1 MAPRTSGA
9 PQLLRAVSALLLA
22 HQPAAS
28 LAAPL
33 ARPAPAAAGHWCAR
47 SSAAAAFVAPVEHG
61 ARLLARRQPATSA
74 QPARAALLPAP
85 RAGAQRACPPVWP
98 GASPLL
104 RAGRGASAKA
114 LHSSSSGASSS
125 GRRAFSGGSSEG
137 RGGRGGERG
146 RDAWRSELSP
156 SERRVLQKQR
166 RDGSISEADRA
177 KLSRAEL
184 MERADRDG
192 PAGRGEARGARGVSR
207 PAPWAPRA
215 QPWEQSGDR
224 VGAPPPKREI
234 KPAPAWVAEKM
245 KGAQPAPERV
255 AEKMGEERRGGAGR
269 GRGEPSARRLRR
281 TEWNARRL
289 ENDQSG
295 AWRDGQGM
303 QGLRGPGAG
312 ERRRGSDGGARE
324 DTNRWDRE
332 RNAVPTDRATAGGDN
347 EVEDDRVARA
357 KALIQRVESA
367 PPSAR
372 PRAPSAGGSVR
383 GRGRSEEYA
392 RTKSLAA
399 EDADDDDMWE
409 RETEKVRGTLARLA
423 PVAGFRATSAAEAAP
438 TRQSLRDRFFPGS
451 QAPRGLKPPGSSAAP
466 EDTAA
471 EAGTAGCAS
480 ADAAQ
485 SALENFAGY
494 RWDDKVLGGLQ
505 AAGITSPS
513 PIQAAGIPVMISGAN
528 TILHSPTG
536 MYPPPHMTC
545 MYPPPHM
552 TCTILHSP
560 TGSGKT
566 LSFLLPLIA
575 RMRASAA
582 ATGLPR
588 PRQSLVLVPSRELAL
603 QIVAEAVNLAGA
615 DVAHL
620 IVGGTQTVQDQLALL
635 RSTTAPLIV
644 ASPDRLVKLLEA
656 ASPAE
661 GPGVVRQPRGTQEA
675 MASLANSKQEEAAG
689 VAPSSGGQA
698 QDSEKAGE
706 REGGEGDVLGNL
718 EAVVLDEVDR
728 MLDSLS
734 KYATARDRERRA
746 RHPKKALVLLEM
758 IAAHHNA
765 RATPL
770 QLVACSATVGRQM
783 RRDLAKIDNAWGMA
797 AFEIVTATAQEY
809 MTDDARRD
817 MKSARTF
824 DRNNGPVA
832 AGAMVPHTISQ
843 KFSKVLHTVNFY
855 SKSDRAL
862 TFPEFWI
869 SFLFLTKNTG
879 ISS

>member
-1 MAPRTSGA
+1 MAPRTGGA

-33 ARPAPAAAGHWCAR
+33 ARPAPAAVRHLCAR

-61 ARLLARRQPATSA
+61 ARLLARRPTATIA
-74 QPARAALLPAP
+74 QPARAALLAAP
-85 RAGAQRACPPVWP
+85 LAGALRACPPGWS

-104 RAGRGASAKA
+104 RAGRGESATA

-137 RGGRGGERG
+137 RGGRGGGRG

-166 RDGSISEADRA
+166 RDGSISEADMA
-177 KLSRAEL
+177 KLSRAER
-184 MERADRDG
+184 MERADRDS
-192 PAGRGEARGARGVSR
+192 PAGRGGARGARGLSR

-215 QPWEQSGDR
+215 QPREQSGDG

-245 KGAQPAPERV
+245 GGAQPSPERV
-255 AEKMGEERRGGAGR
+255 AEKMGGERRGGTGR
-269 GRGEPSARRLRR
+269 GGSEPSARRLRR
-281 TEWNARRL
+281 IEWNARRL
-289 ENDQSG
+289 ESDQGG

-303 QGLRGPGAG
+303 KGLRGPGAG
-312 ERRRGSDGGARE
+312 EHGGGSDGGAS
-324 DTNRWDRE
+324 DSYYGWDRE
-332 RNAVPTDRATAGGDN
+332 RNAAPRDRATAGGDN
-347 EVEDDRVARA
+347 EVEDDRVVRA

-372 PRAPSAGGSVR
+372 PRAPSAGGSVW

-392 RTKSLAA
+392 RTKALAA

-438 TRQSLRDRFFPGS
+438 TRQSLRERFFPGS
-451 QAPRGLKPPGSSAAP
+451 QALGGPTPPGSSAAP
-466 EDTAA
+466 ADTAA

-480 ADAAQ
+480 ADAMQ
-485 SALENFAGY
+485 SVLENFAGY
-494 RWDDKVLGGLQ
+494 RWDDRVLGGLQ

-536 MYPPPHMTC
+536 
-545 MYPPPHM
+545 
-552 TCTILHSP
+552 
-560 TGSGKT
+560 SGKT

-582 ATGLPR
+582 ADPSGLPR

-603 QIVAEAVNLAGA
+603 QIVAEAANLAGA

-656 ASPAE
+656 ASQAE
-661 GPGVVRQPRGTQEA
+661 GPGVVLQPRAAQEA
-675 MASLANSKQEEAAG
+675 MASLANSKQAG
-689 VAPSSGGQA
+689 VATSSGGQA
-698 QDSEKAGE
+698 QESEKEGE
-706 REGGEGDVLGNL
+706 RGGEREGDVLGNL
-718 EAVVLDEVDR
+718 EVVVLDEVDR

-746 RHPKKALVLLEM
+746 RHPKKALLLLEI

-770 QLVACSATVGRQM
+770 QLVACSATVGRPM

-797 AFEIVTATAQEY
+797 AFEIVTATTQEY

-843 KFSKVLHTVNFY
+843 KFSKVLHIVNFY
-855 SKSDRAL
+855 SKSDFFQNL
-862 TFPEFWI
+862 K
-869 SFLFLTKNTG
+869 KNE
-879 ISS
+879 ILKKSVPDFFRI